1 MIYAGI
7 KLIPKR
13 SPKIPPLKTVTVEV
27 AIVPVEFRELSP
39 LDLNSATASELEEL
53 PGIGPGLARR
63 IVAYRET
70 HGPFRSVEE
79 LLNVP
84 GIGPATL
91 ERIRE
96 LVTVTLPK
104 ER

>member
-1 MIYAGI
+1 MVYAGI
-7 KLIPKR
+7 KLIPGR
-13 SPKIPPLKTVTVEV
+13 PPKIPPLKTVTVEV
-27 AIVPVEFRELSP
+27 TIVPVEFHELSP
-39 LDLNSATASELEEL
+39 LDINSATASELEEL
-53 PGIGPGLARR
+53 PGIGPELARR
-63 IVAYRET
+63 IVAYREA

-96 LVTVTLPK
+96 LVTVGDG
-104 ER
+104 E